1 MSFGSFNEIL
11 EFAIEREEEA
21 RQFYQ
26 DLAAKMERPHMRS
39 VFEDFAREEAGH
51 KAKLT
56 AIREGKLDKPKLTK
70 ILNLK
75 IGDYLVDIEP
85 AATMDYQQA
94 LVLAMKREK
103 AAFRLYTDLA
113 GRIDD
118 EKHRSIFLMLAQEEA
133 KHKLRF
139 ELEYD
144 EMITE
149 N

>member
-1 MSFGSFNEIL
+1 MNFGSFNEIL

-21 RQFYQ
+21 RQFYL
-26 DLAAKMERPHMRS
+26 DLAAKMARPHMRS
-39 VFEDFAREEAGH
+39 VFEDFAREELGH
-51 KAKLT
+51 KMKLT
-56 AIREGKLDKPKLTK
+56 AIREGKLEKPRITK

-75 IGDYLVDIEP
+75 ISDYLVEVEP

-113 GRIDD
+113 ARIED
-118 EKHRSIFLMLAQEEA
+118 EKHRGAFLMLAQEEA
-133 KHKLRF
+133 RHKLRF

-144 EMITE
+144 EMMTE